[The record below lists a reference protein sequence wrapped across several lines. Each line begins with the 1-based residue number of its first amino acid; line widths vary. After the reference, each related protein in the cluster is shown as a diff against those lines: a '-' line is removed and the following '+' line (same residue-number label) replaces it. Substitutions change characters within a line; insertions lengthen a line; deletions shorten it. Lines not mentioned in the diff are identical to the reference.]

1 MLLLDEPNGLDAA
14 SADRFL
20 TPLHTLSTGRTTVLI
35 SHDLRTVRDAD
46 QILYLDGGRVTAA
59 GTHDQLLRS
68 STGYAHLYR
77 LWAAT
82 RAGVDAQSSCDG
94 LPEPGTDMTSP
105 ASDRPQLDPPPTPP
119 RTQLAAGYEVLEH
132 VCRGEELDSFE
143 AWSTDRHCRCFIKTL
158 RPDYA
163 TDPAAR
169 RHLRQEAQ
177 ILLALSHPHIARAYE
192 FVQPADGAAPL
203 LVCENLIGA
212 TLGYLLETEGRLG
225 HADLGNLGQ
234 QLCSALRYLHERG
247 FLHLDIKP
255 SNIIASYGLAR
266 LIDFSLARPP
276 GHVRRGVGTLGYMS
290 PEQAVGGEL
299 GTATDVWGLGATLTR
314 PPPAHPPSRSRT
326 AER

>member
-1 MLLLDEPNGLDAA
+1 
-14 SADRFL
+14 
-20 TPLHTLSTGRTTVLI
+20 
-35 SHDLRTVRDAD
+35 
-46 QILYLDGGRVTAA
+46 
-59 GTHDQLLRS
+59 
-68 STGYAHLYR
+68 
-77 LWAAT
+77 
-82 RAGVDAQSSCDG
+82 
-94 LPEPGTDMTSP
+94 MTSP
-105 ASDRPQLDPPPTPP
+105 ASDRPELDPPPTPP
-119 RTQLAAGYEVLEH
+119 GAQLAAGYEVLEH

-299 GTATDVWGLGATLTR
+299 GTATDVWGLGATLYEAATGA
-314 PPPAHPPSRSRT
+314 PPFPVPHGETLTQYVAQLNGTPPRIRSRRRLNPAVAQVLDECLRRNPRARPDLAT
-326 AER
+326 VADALSTLSAETGQT